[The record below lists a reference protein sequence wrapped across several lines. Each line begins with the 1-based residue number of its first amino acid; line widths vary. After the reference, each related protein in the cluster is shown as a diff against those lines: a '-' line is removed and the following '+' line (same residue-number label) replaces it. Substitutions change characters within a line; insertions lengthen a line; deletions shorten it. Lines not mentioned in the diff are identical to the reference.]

1 MVVAFFSCVFAI
13 VAHVH
18 VVAAD
23 ICLATVV
30 VGFGLA
36 RAVVGSVLAGLGL
49 ALVMGESVGALGL
62 AVFGSVAVVVAW
74 LWLEVRFWMV
84 VAVVRVAS
92 GTVGSGFAVSFG
104 RAVGM
109 DERDAEMKSVMG

>member
-1 MVVAFFSCVFAI
+1 MAFFSCVFAI

-23 ICLATVV
+23 ICLATV

-74 LWLEVRFWMV
+74 LWLEVRFWMM